1 MKVAKWKVLGIAG
14 VLALG
19 YAASVDAAQIK
30 VDDDTWANFGLNMK
44 IFYKNLDERS
54 NASSGNSGDWRQNEF
69 LVDNAKIYFAG
80 QVNKLV
86 QFYGEFDQEEDT
98 PLVEAGVNFAF
109 AKEFQVLVGKIR
121 KPFTRANISSG
132 YALLVPTGY
141 FFDPQKDV
149 SGLINLFTYDGNTDG
164 GAMIHGDLA
173 GGLITYRVGAYNN
186 DKRLEKNKDFE
197 WNARVEFQPL
207 MLGFKPE
214 SAATIT
220 GKIGDTYC
228 GKKDIFTIGLGY
240 TSLKKDVNGDDK
252 DDTVDGW
259 TIDAT
264 FEKKYGNLIPN
275 LQIGYVSLSDTHANP
290 VTKKKEDSDAWYVQ
304 AQLLYDQVVGLGKP
318 AIAIRYDSTTND
330 DRIGIDGNA
339 KDAKLN
345 RWGVAFNYYIQGQA
359 ARVSLGFDNFKY
371 KDGSK
376 DNLKRGGYE
385 DSITDWYL
393 YIQTKF

>member
-54 NASSGNSGDWRQNEF
+54 DTVDWRQNEF

-86 QFYGEFDQEEDT
+86 QFYGEFDQEKDT

-220 GKIGDTYC
+220 GKIGDTYL

-240 TSLKKDVNGDDK
+240 TSLKKDVNGDNK

-264 FEKKYGNLIPN
+264 FEKKYGNLVPN

-330 DRIGIDGNA
+330 DKFGTD
-339 KDAKLN
+339 DAKLN

-376 DNLKRGGYE
+376 DNLKRKGYE